1 MFSPFMMLL
10 GFIFSV
16 GMIVLIEWLD
26 NETKI
31 KVSIF
36 NMVMVATG
44 TYGDGLGDQVEPGTY
59 VNATEGYFRDGGL
72 THFFTQEE
80 AKSLFEQ
87 RFSDVQ
93 IEHSTRSINNQQHWY
108 KHWVIE
114 AAKNL

>member
-44 TYGDGLGDQVEPGTY
+44 TLLGGITVLLCSLLGLMMVGED
-59 VNATEGYFRDGGL
+59 
-72 THFFTQEE
+72 
-80 AKSLFEQ
+80 K
-87 RFSDVQ
+87 RFKGWFNKPRITFDMPKKDK
-93 IEHSTRSINNQQHWY
+93 E
-108 KHWVIE
+108 
-114 AAKNL
+114 